1 MVKAEDLRKEQNER
15 NDKKKK
21 TFKKIYKKIEQKISV
36 ANSIN
41 NFYILYEIPE
51 FILGIPLYSINDA
64 IHYIKHKLKKNG
76 FKVESY
82 PPNKLLIEWFPRN
95 K

>member
-1 MVKAEDLRKEQNER
+1 MVKAEDLRKDQNER
-15 NDKKKK
+15 NAKKKK
-21 TFKKIYKKIEQKISV
+21 TFKKIYNKIEQKISI

-51 FILGIPLYSINDA
+51 FILGIPLYSITEA
-64 IHYIKHKLKKNG
+64 LSYIKHKLKKNG
-76 FKVESY
+76 FKVEY
-82 PPNKLLIEWFPRN
+82 YQPNKLLIEWFPN

>member
-1 MVKAEDLRKEQNER
+1 MVKAEDLRKDQNER

-41 NFYILYEIPE
+41 DYYILYEVPE
-51 FILGIPLYSINDA
+51 FILGIPLYSLNEA
-64 IHYIKHKLKKNG
+64 VVYIKHKLKKNG
-76 FKVESY
+76 FKVEY
-82 PPNKLLIEWFPRN
+82 YHPNKLLIEWFPQ
-95 K
+95 KK